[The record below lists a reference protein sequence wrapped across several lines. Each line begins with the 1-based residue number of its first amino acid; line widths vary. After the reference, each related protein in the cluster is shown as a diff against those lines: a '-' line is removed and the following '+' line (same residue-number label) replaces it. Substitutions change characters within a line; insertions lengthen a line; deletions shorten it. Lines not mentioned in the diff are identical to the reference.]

1 MTRAPIYLETSPKA
15 AVSTEQAALQP
26 TLVDGVTQPVL
37 PPRRRRQ
44 ISPLSGRALEVLGH
58 AIEYLADE
66 YALHAGNL
74 PLLNAEDPQLHA
86 IQLLMAASRSVYWAC
101 PLAPTL
107 RERVSR
113 LLSRGL
119 YALQLQ
125 RQR

>member
-1 MTRAPIYLETSPKA
+1 MTGAPICLETSPKA

-58 AIEYLADE
+58 AIEYLVDE

-86 IQLLMAASRSVYWAC
+86 IQLLMAANRSVYW
-101 PLAPTL
+101 APTL

-113 LLSRGL
+113 LLSRGR
-119 YALQLQ
+119 YALQLH
-125 RQR
+125 RQQ